1 MDFGNFDT
9 RKKSDEGVWC
19 PIYSPDGT
27 VVVAEFKLAGR
38 DSKILK
44 RRQQEIA
51 KKNLNKKKITPAE
64 EHQDTITTLAIC
76 TLDWHMM
83 NENDESG
90 NLEEGKPGVLMEN
103 GEEIECN
110 FDNAK
115 DFYERWNYVAE
126 QAIEYI
132 ADRSYFLSN

>member
-1 MDFGNFDT
+1 MDFTQFDT
-9 RKKSDEGVWC
+9 RKRSEEGVWC

-27 VVVAEFKLAGR
+27 MQVAEFKLAGR

-51 KKNLNKKKITPAE
+51 KKNQSKKKITPVE
-64 EHQDTITTLAIC
+64 EEQDLMITLATC

-83 NENDESG
+83 EEDEAG
-90 NLEEGKPGVLMEN
+90 NQKPGKKGVVIEN
-103 GEEIECN
+103 GEEIPCN

-115 DFYERWNYVAE
+115 AFYERWTYIAE
-126 QAIEYI
+126 QAAEYI

>member
-1 MDFGNFDT
+1 MDFSQFDT
-9 RKKSDEGVWC
+9 RKNSEEGVWC

-27 VVVAEFKLAGR
+27 LQVAEFKLAGR

-51 KKNLNKKKITPAE
+51 KRNQGKKKITAVE
-64 EHQDTITTLAIC
+64 EEQDTYITLALC
-76 TLDWHMM
+76 TLDWRMV
-83 NENDESG
+83 EEDDKG
-90 NLEEGKPGVLMEN
+90 NIKAAKKSVLIEGGT
-103 GEEIECN
+103 EIPCN
-110 FDNAK
+110 YENAK
-115 DFYERWNYVAE
+115 EFYERWQYVAE

>member
-1 MDFGNFDT
+1 MDFTKFDT
-9 RKKSDEGVWC
+9 KKKSEEGVWC

-27 VVVAEFKLAGR
+27 IEVAEFKMAGR

-51 KKNLNKKKITPAE
+51 KKNQSKKKITPVE
-64 EHQDTITTLAIC
+64 EEQDLMITLAVC

-83 NENDESG
+83 DEDEGG
-90 NLEEGKPGVLMEN
+90 NMKPGKDGVVIEN
-103 GEEIECN
+103 GEEIPCTFE
-110 FDNAK
+110 NAK
-115 DFYERWNYVAE
+115 AFYERWTYVAE
-126 QAIEYI
+126 QVAEYI